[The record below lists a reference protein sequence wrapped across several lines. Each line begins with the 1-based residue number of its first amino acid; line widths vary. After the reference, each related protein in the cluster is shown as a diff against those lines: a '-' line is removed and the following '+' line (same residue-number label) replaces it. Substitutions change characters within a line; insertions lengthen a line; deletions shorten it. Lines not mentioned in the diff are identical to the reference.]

1 MFQQKKII
9 TAVEIGTSKICVLV
23 GECNTEGRLTV
34 IGRGE
39 APSDNCV
46 IKGEI
51 CDMQKATD
59 ILNVVLSEADESCRR
74 QINDTDFFVMT
85 VTSSNINS
93 NQGNG
98 TVFIKSDDHL
108 IGVDEVA
115 EAEQNAQILQLPIE
129 RTKINSIPSYFVL
142 DDDKRVRNPVDQT
155 ANKMEASVHI
165 IHGESN
171 RLSNFKIVM
180 RDAGFDNQVNLVFS
194 GLASAYGVLTEEEQ
208 EHGVLLVDIGAGTTE
223 YIVVFN
229 QGVLASGVIPIG
241 FDHVAND
248 LSLGLDL
255 SIHNCRK
262 MLNDGTITNHLKE
275 RYGNI
280 EVRSNNG
287 NARKIPMSSVEKIID
302 MRLKEIFQVI
312 HNKVKD
318 LALLNNLSAGGI
330 ISGGAALFPR
340 TSEIF
345 RTTFDFPV
353 RIGQPFEAAGAVTG
367 IEDPRYSNVWGALR
381 FGLASLISS
390 AEQEKGGLIRIV
402 ISHIDRIADSM
413 MKRFRDVKDAIKI

>member
-1 MFQQKKII
+1 
-9 TAVEIGTSKICVLV
+9 
-23 GECNTEGRLTV
+23 
-34 IGRGE
+34 
-39 APSDNCV
+39 
-46 IKGEI
+46 
-51 CDMQKATD
+51 
-59 ILNVVLSEADESCRR
+59 
-74 QINDTDFFVMT
+74 
-85 VTSSNINS
+85 
-93 NQGNG
+93 
-98 TVFIKSDDHL
+98 
-108 IGVDEVA
+108 
-115 EAEQNAQILQLPIE
+115 
-129 RTKINSIPSYFVL
+129 
-142 DDDKRVRNPVDQT
+142 
-155 ANKMEASVHI
+155 MEASVHI

-171 RLSNFKIVM
+171 RLSNFRIVM
-180 RDAGFDNQVNLVFS
+180 RDAGFDIQMNLVFS

-248 LSLGLDL
+248 LSIGLDL

-340 TSEIF
+340 TSEIY